1 MFAAADFPVRDDG
14 VYVVRVYAVEDRHHG
29 RLRQRW
35 RTDGYYA
42 GHRAGTL
49 TRATFGRR
57 QDADACA
64 ETLWTD
70 YLAGCHDAPE
80 GAPLTVGELVDRFTK
95 RTLSKRGRE
104 LSAKTPRSYRSQL
117 ASLIR
122 VTGADW
128 PLGHLTRRHVEAV
141 LRAPRV
147 GRLDKHG
154 AHIPG
159 SDAKPLS
166 KRTVAQTLQAMK
178 SLVNWALKQ
187 GWLTTD
193 ITADVVFDAGPEIMR
208 SWLQPREIEP
218 FLTACPPAFRIRA
231 GLVIET
237 GMRASEAANLRWSW
251 IQQGVG
257 RPSIRIPARD
267 PETGFEVKGKRARA
281 IPLSERGQ
289 AFLREAAARWGDTGF
304 VLHAQAKAP
313 DTANWCRDVHAACA
327 RAGVKD
333 TDMHGLRRTAGSIWL
348 ASGVDIFRVSKL
360 LGHASVTVTE
370 RCYAGFADGHLD
382 AAMDA
387 VDDRAAATGGI
398 READAGADTLA
409 ARTVPVVRR
418 QPSR

>member
-1 MFAAADFPVRDDG
+1 MSDAHDFPVRDDG
-14 VYVVRVYAVEDRHHG
+14 VYAVRVYLVEDRHHG
-29 RLRQRW
+29 RPRQRW
-35 RTDGYYA
+35 RADGYYL

-49 TRATFGRR
+49 ARATFGRR
-57 QDADACA
+57 EDAATCA

-70 YLAGCHDAPE
+70 YLAGCHVAPE

-95 RTLSKRGRE
+95 RTISKRGRE

-154 AHIPG
+154 VHIPG
-159 SDAKPLS
+159 SDATPLS
-166 KRTVAQTLQAMK
+166 KRTVAQTLQSLKA
-178 SLVNWALKQ
+178 LVNWALKN
-187 GWLTTD
+187 GWMTVD
-193 ITADVVFDAGPEIMR
+193 ITADVMFDAGPEIMR
-208 SWLQPREIEP
+208 SWLQPLEIEP
-218 FLTACPPAFRIRA
+218 FLAACAPAFRIRA

-237 GMRASEAANLRWSW
+237 GMRASEAAHLRWSW
-251 IQQGVG
+251 IQEGVG
-257 RPSIRIPARD
+257 RPSIRIPALD
-267 PETGFEVKGKRARA
+267 PDTGFAAKGKRARA

-304 VLHAQAKAP
+304 VLHAEERAP
-313 DTANWCRDVHAACA
+313 NTANWCRDVHAACA
-327 RAGVKD
+327 RAAVKD

-387 VDDRAAATGGI
+387 VDDRATTARGGVGAAK
-398 READAGADTLA
+398 A
-409 ARTVPVVRR
+409 AVQAPASTP
-418 QPSR
+418 PTHK